1 MAKVYTFNVTNLAAN
16 EKEQF
21 YKELNRLAFMVDP
34 EETKRGHFIVTWDLP
49 EELPT
54 LISIPPHCTYTV
66 F

>member
-1 MAKVYTFNVTNLAAN
+1 MAKLYTFNVSKLSMD

-34 EETKRGHFIVTWDLP
+34 EETKRGCFIVTWDAP
-49 EELPT
+49 EELTSVVKVPAN
-54 LISIPPHCTYTV
+54 CTFTV